1 MTHKENVP
9 KWVRQRF
16 AATIQYM
23 NEKGTSWIFKKIQD
37 SDNIY
42 YIDYVEE
49 MTNLQ

>member
-23 NEKGTSWIFKKIQD
+23 NEKGIGEDEVMNTFSE
-37 SDNIY
+37 Y
-42 YIDYVEE
+42 HVLDYRHY
-49 MTNLQ
+49 T